1 MRNYINSQA
10 SQHEM
15 KLVQMGA
22 DFKQVNSKLCYVKFH
37 IDDLA
42 VSYVYNINAKN
53 KYFLER
59 VKPYPIVSKEFENE
73 EDVIKQIEVDI
84 KQFKN
89 ASKSRNIHEFIEIN
103 RELYRSMKEFE
114 DLFLYYNVPNEALRN
129 ILEQT
134 KEIHKHVFDAQNISK
149 RIFFEKDPENL

>member
-1 MRNYINSQA
+1 MRKYINSQA

-22 DFKQVNSKLCYVKFH
+22 DFKQINSKLCYVKFQVE
-37 IDDLA
+37 DLT

-73 EDVIKQIEVDI
+73 DDVINQIEVDI
-84 KQFKN
+84 KQFTN
-89 ASKSRNIHEFIEIN
+89 AAKSRNIHEFIEIN

-114 DLFLYYNVPNEALRN
+114 DLFLYYNVPNEALKC

-134 KEIHKHVFDAQNISK
+134 KEIHKQVYEALNISK
-149 RIFFEKDPENL
+149 RIIFEKDPENL